1 MSNSSDTSATLEQW
15 DDYRWL
21 TSPAAEPWLNSMRD
35 SQLPLTAQV
44 AALRRELSPERTHLV
59 LELTALRD
67 RAQAKFTHADAMFF
81 TARGLEQAT
90 DEIVAAYKAQRF
102 HGRDVI
108 FDLCTGIGGDLLALA
123 AAGTTT
129 AFDRDPIMAILA
141 TANGRACFD
150 RRTTNNPP
158 PTCHAL
164 DVEKLGE
171 QPDFAECSAWH
182 IDPDRRSTGR
192 RTTRVDLHEPAT
204 GAIDLL
210 LARNP
215 HAAVKLAPAAQL
227 PDDWPERAELEWIS
241 RGRECRQLV
250 AWFGDLAHDT
260 GRRRATVLG
269 DGTMPPRSILGTDE
283 LAPPRIAPIGRY
295 LFEPDAAVLAADL
308 GPTLAAEQALAGI
321 TTGIAYWT
329 GDAPLAD
336 PALACFE
343 VLEVLPFRVK
353 PLSALLRARNIGQLE
368 IKKRGVALDP
378 AELRRQFRLKGDEAA
393 TLLLAPIAKRVT
405 AVLARR
411 VTQWTDCP

>member
-1 MSNSSDTSATLEQW
+1 MSESSATLEQW

-21 TSPAAEPWLNSMRD
+21 TSSAAEPWLCSLRD

-44 AALRRELSPERTHLV
+44 AALRRELSPKRTHLV
-59 LELTALRD
+59 LELTSLRD
-67 RAQAKFTHADAMFF
+67 RAQAKFTDAGAMFF

-90 DEIVAAYKAQRF
+90 DEIVAAYKARRF
-102 HGRDVI
+102 SGRDAI

-123 AAGTTT
+123 AAGETT

-141 TANGRACFD
+141 TANGRTCVD

-158 PTCHAL
+158 PTCHAH
-164 DVEKLGE
+164 DVEQL
-171 QPDFAECSAWH
+171 DLTECSAWH

-204 GAIDLL
+204 GAIDRL

-227 PDDWPERAELEWIS
+227 PDDWPQKAELEWIS

-250 AWFGDLAHDT
+250 AWFGELANDP

-269 DGTMPPRSILGTDE
+269 DGTGPPRLIVGTPE
-283 LAPPRIAPIGRY
+283 RAPSRIAPIGRY

-308 GPTLAAEQALAGI
+308 EAALAAEHALAGI
-321 TTGIAYWT
+321 STGIAYWT
-329 GDAPLAD
+329 GDAPIVD

-343 VLEVLPFRVK
+343 VLEVLPFRLK
-353 PLSALLRARNIGQLE
+353 PVASLLRARNIGQLE

-378 AELRRQFRLKGDEAA
+378 AELRRQLRLKGDEAA

-411 VTQWTDCP
+411 VTQD

>member
-1 MSNSSDTSATLEQW
+1 MSESGATSATLEQW

-21 TSPAAEPWLNSMRD
+21 TSPAAEPWLKSVHD

-67 RAQAKFTHADAMFF
+67 RAQAKFTQADAMFF

-90 DEIVAAYKAQRF
+90 DEIVAAYKARRF
-102 HGRDVI
+102 HGRAAI
-108 FDLCTGIGGDLLALA
+108 FDLCAGIGGDLLALA
-123 AAGTTT
+123 TVGETT
-129 AFDRDPIMAILA
+129 AFDRDPVMAILA
-141 TANGRACFD
+141 TANARACFD
-150 RRTTNNPP
+150 RRTTEIRYSG
-158 PTCHAL
+158 PTCHAR
-164 DVEKLGE
+164 DVEQIDL
-171 QPDFAECSAWH
+171 AECSAWH

-204 GAIDLL
+204 GAIEQL

-215 HAAVKLAPAAQL
+215 HAAVKLAPAAQM
-227 PDDWPERAELEWIS
+227 PEDWPQRAELEWIS

-250 AWFGDLAHDT
+250 AWFAELANDA

-269 DGTMPPRSILGTDE
+269 DGTSPPRSIVGSAE
-283 LAPPRIAPIGRY
+283 LASPRIAAIGRY

-308 GPTLAAEQALAGI
+308 GSALAAEHALAGI
-321 TTGIAYWT
+321 STGIAYWT
-329 GDAPLAD
+329 GDAAIVD
-336 PALACFE
+336 SALSCFE

-353 PLSALLRARNIGQLE
+353 PLASLLRARSIGQLE

-378 AELRRQFRLKGDEAA
+378 AELRRQLRLKGDDSA
-393 TLLLAPIAKRVT
+393 TLILAPIAKRVT

-411 VTQWTDCP
+411 VTPD